1 MQYAPS
7 DCGMEFTFRHQFD
20 NDDENILTYFAFTY
34 PWSIEENN
42 NFLRDLEIDC
52 KSDETIYFNRSN
64 LIMSRE
70 GRNIDMITISSLK
83 GIDV

>member
-1 MQYAPS
+1 
-7 DCGMEFTFRHQFD
+7 MEFTFRHQFD

-70 GRNIDMITISSLK
+70 GRNIDMITISS
-83 GIDV
+83 